1 MSEELDED
9 WEDDETFFK
18 RFYEYDRYGYPLD
31 SETRK
36 RRALLREIWA
46 KYEKMTHEEAIA
58 FFVKLGTH
66 NPDGTLT
73 EHYAD
78 NGEPSKYRPTD

>member
-1 MSEELDED
+1 VTTTLSGPIDLVDPQARVFNILLD
-9 WEDDETFFK
+9 
-18 RFYEYDRYGYPLD
+18 P
-31 SETRK
+31 ETRQ
-36 RRALLREIWA
+36 RRALLHEIWA
-46 KYEKMTHEEAIA
+46 KYRKMTREEAIA
-58 FFVKLGTH
+58 FLVMLGTH

>member
-1 MSEELDED
+1 MAEDEAEETPCELSE
-9 WEDDETFFK
+9 
-18 RFYEYDRYGYPLD
+18 RFYEYDRFGYPLVP
-31 SETRK
+31 ETRR

-46 KYEKMTHEEAIA
+46 EHRKMTREEARA
-58 FFVKLGTH
+58 FLVKLGTH

-78 NGEPSKYRPTD
+78 NGEPSKYRLTD